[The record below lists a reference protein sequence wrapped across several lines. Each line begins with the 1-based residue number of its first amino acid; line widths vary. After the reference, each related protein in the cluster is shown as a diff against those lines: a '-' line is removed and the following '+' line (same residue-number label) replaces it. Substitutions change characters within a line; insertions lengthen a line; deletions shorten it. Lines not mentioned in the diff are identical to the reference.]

1 MYNMILYILP
11 VLAIIFI
18 GSIAFYLLRQKVAE
32 YNYKFSSMFTLLNA
46 ITDEITKI
54 KFQINGGVPR
64 APRHDIS
71 NQEEDQ
77 EEDQD
82 EIIDDVKRVEYE
94 DEYDEEDDTGDEDDD
109 EDDEDQ
115 DEEEDEED
123 DEEDDEDEEDEHEV
137 VDDNLTNQED
147 NNVIAS
153 IDIDKLEITE
163 LEDINDTSKSLN
175 VIDEIIENANEIKT
189 SKEVSVDLNPK
200 DYSEMTVKQLRSLA
214 KGRGLK
220 GDVSKFKRDEL
231 IEQFQRLDATI

>member
-54 KFQINGGVPR
+54 KFQINGGVPS

-220 GDVSKFKRDEL
+220 GDVSKFRRDEL

>member
-18 GSIAFYLLRQKVAE
+18 GSLGFYLLRQKVAE

-54 KFQINGGVPR
+54 KFQINGGVPS

-77 EEDQD
+77 D
-82 EIIDDVKRVEYE
+82 EIIYDVKRVEYE
-94 DEYDEEDDTGDEDDD
+94 DEYDEEDDVD
-109 EDDEDQ
+109 EDDEEE
-115 DEEEDEED
+115 DEDEDEDEDEED
-123 DEEDDEDEEDEHEV
+123 DEEDDEEEEDEHEV
-137 VDDNLTNQED
+137 VDDNLTNQQD
-147 NNVIAS
+147 NSVIAS
-153 IDIDKLEITE
+153 IDIDNLEITE
-163 LEDINDTSKSLN
+163 LEDINDTGKSLN